1 MGLDSLHFALATPEF
16 WRARQLT
23 LPFIRAATSIT
34 VPFYLLQFRNFAWDE
49 WILKKIDQYQ
59 NVSSK
64 YREVSGSS
72 RSRSVVG
79 GKFSKSFK
87 EQRGYLI
94 QFQVLPCLLL
104 PMLSEGSFIL
114 IILPSNDGYLV
125 AVHIS

>member
-79 GKFSKSFK
+79 GKFSNFP
-87 EQRGYLI
+87 RYLGL
-94 QFQVLPCLLL
+94 F
-104 PMLSEGSFIL
+104 
-114 IILPSNDGYLV
+114 D
-125 AVHIS
+125 

>member
-1 MGLDSLHFALATPEF
+1 MGLDPVHYALETPEF

-23 LPFIRAATSIT
+23 IPFVRTATSIWI
-34 VPFYLLQFRNFAWDE
+34 PFSLLNIRNYAWDE

-79 GKFSKSFK
+79 GKFSCFTN
-87 EQRGYLI
+87 LI
-94 QFQVLPCLLL
+94 ESPIRSRYAFYCQCRWSGPLLQL
-104 PMLSEGSFIL
+104 YTLQTMVIGLL
-114 IILPSNDGYLV
+114 Y
-125 AVHIS
+125 ISCS